1 MKSEIVWP
9 KMLMQA
15 ILSNRLAIFFGAG
28 IGVEFGFKSWEALVE
43 ELYNRIEIDDT
54 QTSDEI
60 TNAIKYRDFLT
71 ALDILKTSNQSDFES
86 ILSSENS
93 NFNGEDIS
101 NSNEK
106 LLFDL
111 GAEIYLT
118 TNIDSSLEYVKAHIG
133 KASLPI
139 WNYKTDAVEIRDAL
153 ITRGVEEN
161 PLVIRLHGDLNN
173 KESLIF
179 TSTDYAQLRLK
190 NNYVFETLLPAIL
203 TTYTILFVGYSL
215 DDPDIKMLLE
225 NVSKVQ
231 GRNLNLIALFDDGDK
246 EVITVHKENYFKANF
261 GVDIIRMNKLG
272 NENKTEQLKRY
283 LTDLLFIKRKMDP
296 VQNDEFVV
304 KEAVQSFREDKST
317 KVYIQK
323 LRGNKE

>member
-1 MKSEIVWP
+1 M
-9 KMLMQA
+9 
-15 ILSNRLAIFFGAG
+15 
-28 IGVEFGFKSWEALVE
+28 
-43 ELYNRIEIDDT
+43 
-54 QTSDEI
+54 
-60 TNAIKYRDFLT
+60 
-71 ALDILKTSNQSDFES
+71 
-86 ILSSENS
+86 
-93 NFNGEDIS
+93 S

-272 NENKTEQLKRY
+272 NENKNRT
-283 LTDLLFIKRKMDP
+283 IKEIF
-296 VQNDEFVV
+296 N
-304 KEAVQSFREDKST
+304 
-317 KVYIQK
+317 
-323 LRGNKE
+323 